1 MRIAR
6 PERAPKY
13 NASVPDETNP
23 WRVLSAEARYDNA
36 WITVTHHEVLNPAGG
51 PGIYGSVHYKNLAIG
66 VIPIDAEGN
75 TWLVGQYRFPTQ
87 TYTWEIPEGGGN
99 PAHTPLE
106 SAQRELLEET
116 GIRASR
122 WRLILSDMQLS
133 NSVSDELAYIFIATD
148 LSFGASQPEET
159 EALTVRKLPVAEAI
173 VMAKD
178 GRITDAMSVAGLLRL
193 RLLQLEGGLWQ

>member
-1 MRIAR
+1 
-6 PERAPKY
+6 
-13 NASVPDETNP
+13 VPDETNP
-23 WRVLSAEARYDNA
+23 WRVLKAEPRYDNA
-36 WITVTHHEVLNPAGG
+36 WISVTHHEVLNPAGN
-51 PGIYGSVHYKNLAIG
+51 PGIYGVVHYKNLAIG
-66 VIPIDAEGN
+66 VIPIDGEGN

-116 GIRASR
+116 GITAGR

-148 LSFGASQPEET
+148 LSFGASSPEDT
-159 EALTVRKLPVAEAI
+159 EQITARKLPLKEA
-173 VMAKD
+173 VEMALD
-178 GRITDAMSVAGLLRL
+178 GRITDAMSVAGLLRVGLML
-193 RLLQLEGGLWQ
+193 RDGEL